1 MLFEFFDEFES
12 TSWVNQGSVWDIISL
27 GHSIPP
33 PIIISDQLP
42 IDLNDRMIKSP
53 LVTLSHHSGQF
64 NWLPTLNSSQ
74 VVFFNNSG
82 LKKVPM

>member
-42 IDLNDRMIKSP
+42 IDLNDRMIKAPWSLFP
-53 LVTLSHHSGQF
+53 ITQASLTGYLHSI
-64 NWLPTLNSSQ
+64 
-74 VVFFNNSG
+74 VAR
-82 LKKVPM
+82 